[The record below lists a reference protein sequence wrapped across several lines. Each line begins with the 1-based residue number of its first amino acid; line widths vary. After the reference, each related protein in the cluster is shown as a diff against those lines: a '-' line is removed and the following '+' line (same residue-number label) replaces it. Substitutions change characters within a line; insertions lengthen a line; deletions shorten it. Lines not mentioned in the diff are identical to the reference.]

1 MTTQA
6 LKAMIV
12 TEQGSHGF
20 LATVTDQVSY
30 TELLDSV
37 NGLSLWKVAKG
48 KIVTKAIG
56 GYVAGS
62 GTFRIRNTQ
71 SNLVKFVWLGTMIKG
86 IGGSMDAWEP
96 CDPPIV
102 IEDND
107 IMEATCN
114 VAST

>member
-12 TEQGSHGF
+12 TDHGSHAF

-37 NGLSLWKVAKG
+37 NGLSLYKVAKG
-48 KIVTKAIG
+48 KNAIKAVG
-56 GYVAGS
+56 AYVAGS

-71 SNLVKFVWLGTMIKG
+71 NNVVKAAWLGTMIKG
-86 IGGSMDAWEP
+86 IGGGMDAWEKF
-96 CDPPIV
+96 DAPIT
-102 IEDND
+102 IDEND
-107 IMEATCN
+107 ILEATCN

>member
-6 LKAMIV
+6 LKAMLV
-12 TEQGSHGF
+12 TDRGSHGF

-37 NGLSLWKVAKG
+37 NGLSLYKVAKG
-48 KIVTKAIG
+48 KLAIKAIG

-71 SNLVKFVWLGTMIKG
+71 NNLVKAVWLGTMIKG
-86 IGGSMDAWEP
+86 IGGGMDAWEKF
-96 CDPPIV
+96 DVPIL

-107 IMEATCN
+107 ILEATCN